1 MHHQTKN
8 VLRQTKNCL
17 VWKNIIMFLVQLES
31 YFASIAF
38 RNNFMK
44 IIFYPN
50 VEMHFIVVNY
60 EFFVILLCVPL
71 YVQRANWHQWVW

>member
-1 MHHQTKN
+1 
-8 VLRQTKNCL
+8 
-17 VWKNIIMFLVQLES
+17 MFLVQLES

-71 YVQRANWHQWVW
+71 YVQRAN